1 MSRMELLGP
10 IIKQAREEKG
20 WTQQELAE
28 RLEISVEDVE
38 KHEKGES
45 DLDTLTVAK
54 YIFLLNISPDVTI
67 YEDDV
72 EEALLLDKALRARG
86 VPSELHVYPSGGHGQ
101 SLADRTVFAPGEDWR
116 ASAPCAVWVDR
127 CTAWLHRNFG
137 DYAVAPHPDEM
148 EKRGKKKRPL

>member
-54 YIFLLNISPDVTI
+54 YIFLPNISPDVTI

-72 EEALLLDKALRARG
+72 EDALRMDRMYR
-86 VPSELHVYPSGGHGQ
+86 ELQALSQPQ
-101 SLADRTVFAPGEDWR
+101 FDRLTESAAHIRRWR
-116 ASAPCAVWVDR
+116 ES
-127 CTAWLHRNFG
+127 
-137 DYAVAPHPDEM
+137 HPDTVTLDDYWNTFKEA
-148 EKRGKKKRPL
+148 